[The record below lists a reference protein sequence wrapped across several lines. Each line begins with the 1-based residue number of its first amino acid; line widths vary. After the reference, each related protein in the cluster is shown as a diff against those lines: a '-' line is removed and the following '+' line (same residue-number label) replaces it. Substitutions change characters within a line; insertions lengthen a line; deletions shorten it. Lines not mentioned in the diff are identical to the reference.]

1 MPKQSSP
8 ASRHRRPDAVDRR
21 AKEGLCRSIWMTFK
35 QALELGGY
43 LREGEKG
50 SLVLYAIGHHSH
62 QLDAATGDDHPRS
75 AGAS

>member
-1 MPKQSSP
+1 
-8 ASRHRRPDAVDRR
+8 
-21 AKEGLCRSIWMTFK
+21 MTFK